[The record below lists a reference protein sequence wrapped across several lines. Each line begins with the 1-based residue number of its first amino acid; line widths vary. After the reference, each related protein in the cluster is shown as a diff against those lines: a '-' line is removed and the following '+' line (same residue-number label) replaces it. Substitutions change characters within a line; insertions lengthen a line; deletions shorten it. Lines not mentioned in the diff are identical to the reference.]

1 VNEVFGC
8 PPKRRSCGGEMKR
21 KVLALAI
28 SQLFVPCVFAQGSS
42 VTVYGT
48 FNVDF
53 ENVERDGAT
62 NPPDAGNSFVPSSAV
77 LGSPI
82 TGADLESR
90 NRVSSNSS
98 NIGLAILTS
107 WARTCTRPA

>member
-1 VNEVFGC
+1 
-8 PPKRRSCGGEMKR
+8 MKR

-53 ENVERDGAT
+53 ENIEAEGAV
-62 NPPDAGNSFVPSSAV
+62 S
-77 LGSPI
+77 
-82 TGADLESR
+82 DLDSR
-90 NRVSSNSS
+90 NRVQSNSS
-98 NIGLAILTS
+98 NIGFAGRKI
-107 WARTCTRPA
+107 WVMD